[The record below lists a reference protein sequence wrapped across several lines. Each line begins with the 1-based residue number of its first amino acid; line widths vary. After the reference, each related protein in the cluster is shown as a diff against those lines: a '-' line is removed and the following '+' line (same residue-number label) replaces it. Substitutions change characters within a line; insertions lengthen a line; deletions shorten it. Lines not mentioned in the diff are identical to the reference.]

1 MSIGVRGATSIE
13 EARHQVDHGE
23 YDGAW
28 STYLEFR
35 DKLDEDAH
43 DDRRL
48 RMLVEAERAAESSLQ
63 TGTVGFESEMRTLL
77 FVARRLVE
85 DAETEP

>member
-1 MSIGVRGATSIE
+1 MSIGVQGATSIE

-35 DKLDEDAH
+35 DELDEDAH

-48 RMLVEAERAAESSLQ
+48 RMLEEAERAAESSLR